1 MKLKNSKE
9 LNGNVDKKIFIKLKV
24 TCPSEPD
31 TLQRWNLKI
40 PEPVLPVNGEFKERP
55 RLPRNSDS

>member
-24 TCPSEPD
+24 TCPSGPGYFTTVE
-31 TLQRWNLKI
+31 LK
-40 PEPVLPVNGEFKERP
+40 
-55 RLPRNSDS
+55 DS